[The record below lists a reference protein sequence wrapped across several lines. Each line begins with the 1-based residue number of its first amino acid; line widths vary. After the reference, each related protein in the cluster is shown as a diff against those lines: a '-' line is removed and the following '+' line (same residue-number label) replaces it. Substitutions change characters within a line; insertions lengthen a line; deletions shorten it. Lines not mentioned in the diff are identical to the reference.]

1 MSKIDD
7 GGAAFPTHD
16 ADPGTD
22 PRSQILSGGMSMR
35 DYFAGQALIAHAST
49 SEWEMLDDLA
59 QKNLAEASYEMA
71 DAMLAARSKG
81 EA

>member
-7 GGAAFPTHD
+7 GGPAFPKGPLQT
-16 ADPGTD
+16 
-22 PRSQILSGGMSMR
+22 GMSLR
-35 DYFAGQALIAHAST
+35 DWFAGQALVAHAST